1 VDLLTVGG
9 ATYLSLVCILP
20 TFLIQQV
27 NIPFYFGGTSLLI
40 LVGVA
45 LDTTQQIQSHLLS
58 AKYEGLVRGVRVRS
72 RRVQY

>member
-1 VDLLTVGG
+1 LI
-9 ATYLSLVCILP
+9 SLA
-20 TFLIQQV
+20 

-45 LDTTQQIQSHLLS
+45 LDTTQQIQSHLITQ
-58 AKYEGLVRGVRVRS
+58 KYEGFLKGAKIRS